1 MPLDVFA
8 IVLGIYFALVFPVSD
23 EAAVAMLSRAIGI
36 VFWCAV
42 FWLVIIISDSVFG
55 AVANKLGQRSAKS
68 TANLVSFSRRV
79 VKVILLLIAVLSV
92 LTNCGVNVNS
102 IMASLGIGG
111 VALAFASQDTIANF
125 AEWLDGQIED
135 IYNQYLSGDKF
146 ATDVDDGTEGFGR
159 HRKLTRTHPTKRRDS

>member
-8 IVLGIYFALVFPVSD
+8 IVLGIYFALVFTVSG

-68 TANLVSFSRRV
+68 TANLVSFARRV

-111 VALAFASQDTIANF
+111 VALAFVRAQT
-125 AEWLDGQIED
+125 
-135 IYNQYLSGDKF
+135 K
-146 ATDVDDGTEGFGR
+146 
-159 HRKLTRTHPTKRRDS
+159 KTRRNPRRLFCAACIN